1 MRHHG
6 SVRHS
11 CGPRRPCALIAQRQL
26 RYEHLWLRSGHLAD
40 VAIIVL
46 NSMVKHSVA
55 TGDYGVRRHEVE
67 SGQIILREH
76 FPGRAAVTR
85 GYKNAFKIEAASY
98 ICQAAAGA
106 LARNP

>member
-1 MRHHG
+1 MDQFVILAARAGHALLLHSG
-6 SVRHS
+6 S
-11 CGPRRPCALIAQRQL
+11 L
-26 RYEHLWLRSGHLAD
+26 RYEHLSLRSGHLAD
-40 VAIIVL
+40 VAINVL

-55 TGDYGVRRHEVE
+55 TGDYGVRRREVE

-85 GYKNAFKIEAASY
+85 GYKDAFKIEAASY
-98 ICQAAAGA
+98 IGQAAAGA